1 MERLMDLGNMFGL
14 MVINTREILNY
25 RLNMDWGRNGIPMVI
40 FIKGN
45 LWMERRKDRASIFG
59 KMGHFISVSSKME

>member
-45 LWMERRKDRASIFG
+45 L
-59 KMGHFISVSSKME
+59 